1 MAFDVAAARAAG
13 YTDAEIA
20 KHLAKQDNYDLSG
33 AKKNGYTDAEVI
45 AHLANKPAPAYTQIP
60 VEPGANTKTT
70 PEVPTTLAEKAIGT
84 GEAALTTLTGATGG
98 TVGMIAGTLKGLA
111 EQILS
116 GNFGTPEAAKL
127 VEQSAM
133 SGAQALTYEPRTPS
147 GQAQAQA
154 VGEVMQNVIPVAP
167 VLPGLMPA
175 AGARN
180 VAPARVVGRASAE
193 SAGRAVA
200 GERGAAAVSG
210 GLDASART
218 LQVAADSARGVI
230 ERLRPKEQPQPA
242 ARFGSV
248 GSAAAEVA
256 GQRAATAEA
265 LPVPIRL
272 TKGQATRDFEALR
285 FEGETAK
292 NPALG
297 APLREN
303 SARQN
308 AALAQNIESMIEST
322 GAKATSAIETGRAV
336 DTALVTSAAR
346 AKAQYRAKYKAAEK
360 AGQME
365 DPVNTQPLID
375 FLTENASANAPE
387 LAGGTLG
394 IAQRE
399 LIRLGGARMVDGRL
413 VAGELPLK
421 QVELVRRQVGNA
433 MDAAPANATN
443 MRMGVMLR
451 EVIDQQT
458 EGLGGD
464 LYKGARSARRRYGQL
479 FEDNAIVSNLLR
491 TRKGTA
497 DRNVALEDVFKKTI
511 LNGDRES
518 IGKLRRTLQ
527 VAGGEE
533 GKQAWKE
540 LQGATAKHLLDEA
553 TSGSATDSASNPIFS
568 AAKFNNAVRA
578 LDTDGRLDFVLS
590 KKGAQTIRDLNEIS
604 KVVMTTPP
612 GAVNTSN
619 TASVLLWAALAETGA
634 NGALTGL
641 PIPVLTGLRVL
652 TQQVKDRRIR
662 QRVSEALGEA
672 HRLQLQAGIPK
683 TPAGTTIH

>member
-1 MAFDVAAARAAG
+1 MAGPYDYTIDVANPFQSALQG
-13 YTDAEIA
+13 YTMGAKIREDQVAQQQQQIA
-20 KHLAKQDNYDLSG
+20 LEEARRQKELLAKL
-33 AKKNGYTDAEVI
+33 A
-45 AHLANKPAPAYTQIP
+45 ANKNPTADDYASVMTQIP
-60 VEPGANTKTT
+60 ALADNLSKVW
-70 PEVPTTLAEKAIGT
+70 TLKNDAQQQSHAADLLKWG
-84 GEAALTTLTGATGG
+84 AAL
-98 TVGMIAGTLKGLA
+98 K
-111 EQILS
+111 
-116 GNFGTPEAAKL
+116 
-127 VEQSAM
+127 
-133 SGAQALTYEPRTPS
+133 S
-147 GQAQAQA
+147 GQPQIAVQLMRERADAMEASGQTREAEALRANAGVAELNPSLALGMVQAQ
-154 VGEVMQNVIPVAP
+154 
-167 VLPGLMPA
+167 L
-175 AGARN
+175 
-180 VAPARVVGRASAE
+180 
-193 SAGRAVA
+193 
-200 GERGAAAVSG
+200 
-210 GLDASART
+210 
-218 LQVAADSARGVI
+218 AADSARGVI